1 MQLFFLY
8 ELVSLSSLV
17 LHKGKVEEKI
27 MDEYEGYVAYFKAE
41 DAKVNH
47 STVKAQR
54 KQEELHE
61 RDLLA

>member
-1 MQLFFLY
+1 MQLCFLY

-41 DAKVNH
+41 DAKG
-47 STVKAQR
+47 TF
-54 KQEELHE
+54 
-61 RDLLA
+61 